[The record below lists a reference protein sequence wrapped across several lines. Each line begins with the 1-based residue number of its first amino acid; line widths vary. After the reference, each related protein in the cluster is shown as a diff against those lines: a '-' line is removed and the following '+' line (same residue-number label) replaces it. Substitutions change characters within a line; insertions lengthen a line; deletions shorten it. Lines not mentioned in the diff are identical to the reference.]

1 MPRMLIARISVG
13 AAFVFTTIGCG
24 SGGST
29 AANNGNS
36 AGRDAGVGGDAGSSG
51 GSSSQG
57 GTTNG
62 TGGNTGAVAP
72 SCPRIANCHY
82 RSVTLALTQE
92 LERRTTVP
100 IATVGIH

>member
-51 GSSSQG
+51 GVRAKEAQR
-57 GTTNG
+57 TVR
-62 TGGNTGAVAP
+62 VATP
-72 SCPRIANCHY
+72 AQSRPVA
-82 RSVTLALTQE
+82 QE
-92 LERRTTVP
+92 LPIVTTDP
-100 IATVGIH
+100 SLSL